1 MTPSQ
6 LAMQII
12 ASAGEAKSFAFQAVK
27 AARDGNFQLA
37 TELMEKSSGS
47 GQDALRAQKEL
58 LEKYINSE
66 SNEANMLLVHAQD
79 HLMTSQL
86 AQDLIREI
94 IYLYE
99 KSAKLEE

>member
-37 TELMEKSSGS
+37 SELMEKSSNS
-47 GQDALRAQKEL
+47 GQDALRAQKML
-58 LEKYINSE
+58 LEKNINSE
-66 SNEANMLLVHAQD
+66 TNETTMLLTHAQD
-79 HLMTSQL
+79 HLMSSQL

-94 IYLYE
+94 IYLYKKNE
-99 KSAKLEE
+99 KSV